1 MNNISNSRRIKI
13 LRDTVALRIAAGE
26 VIDRPFS
33 VVRELMDNAIDSS
46 ATSID
51 LYIDNGGLDRI
62 RVIDNGHGMDPED
75 LKLCFLPHSTSKIQE
90 LEDLD
95 SLSTLGFRGEAL
107 SSIAACSKLEIVS
120 STADGNPHRIVVNNG
135 KLEDFS
141 PFRGNK
147 GTVVSVSGLFHE
159 MPARKRFLKRPSSE
173 ASACKKTFVEKALPF
188 HTRSFRYYQDGELKL
203 FFPES
208 SLKDRILHAYKGI
221 LHEDL
226 VHEAK
231 AVSRDFSLTVIAADP
246 SFTRKDRRFIQVF
259 LNNRRITDFSLIQ
272 AVEYGF
278 SDYLPGGTFPVAF
291 LFITINPSLVDFNI
305 HPAKKEVRIR
315 NTSELHHET
324 VKLIKQLMEQFS
336 YNFKKSV
343 SLSEKHTGFTEFKFG
358 VVGGGSKK
366 EFSDLSESRYT
377 GTRVAPAASDIM
389 PEYRI
394 LDESPFPKPKP
405 SDRGNEEPFKYLGQ
419 VFNLF
424 LLISAAD
431 NIYFIDQHA
440 AHERILFNKFL
451 EDTSSVQEL
460 LIPRIFTVEKDA
472 GDIIRGSIEEYRR
485 AGIILEELA
494 DSQWSLKGVPENCT
508 GFEEMIVEF
517 IKSQKGTVKDLKTA
531 LYADMACKSA
541 VKDGEIMDSASAV
554 ELIRKTL
561 ELENARCPHGRPVWF
576 QISKDELFKLVGR
589 T

>member
-1 MNNISNSRRIKI
+1 MNDTSESRRIKI
-13 LRDTVALRIAAGE
+13 LRDTVAHRIAAGE

-33 VVRELMDNAIDSS
+33 VVRELLDNAIDSS
-46 ATSID
+46 ASSVD

-75 LKLCFLPHSTSKIQE
+75 LKLCFLPHSTSKIRE

-95 SLSTLGFRGEAL
+95 SLDTLGFRGEAL
-107 SSIAACSKLEIVS
+107 SSIAACSKLEIIS
-120 STADGNPHRIVVNNG
+120 STAEGVPHRIVVNNG
-135 KLEDFS
+135 RLEDFS

-159 MPARKRFLKRPSSE
+159 MPARKRFLKRPSAE
-173 ASACKKTFVEKALPF
+173 ASACKKTFLEKALPF
-188 HTRSFRYYQDGELKL
+188 NDRSFRYYQDGELKL
-203 FFPES
+203 YFPES
-208 SLKDRILHAYKGI
+208 SLKDRILHAYKGV
-221 LHEDL
+221 LHGDL

-231 AVSRDFSLTVIAADP
+231 ADSRDFSLTVIAADP
-246 SFTRKDRRFIQVF
+246 SYTRKDRRFIQIF

-278 SDYLPGGTFPVAF
+278 SEYLPGGTFPVAF
-291 LFITINPSLVDFNI
+291 LFIKINPSLVDFNI

-324 VKLIKQLMEQFS
+324 VKLIKKLMEQFS
-336 YNFKKSV
+336 YNFRKSV
-343 SLSEKHTGFTEFKFG
+343 SFPGEHPGSAEFKFS
-358 VVGGGSKK
+358 GGENQK
-366 EFSDLSESRYT
+366 EHPGFTESRYT

-405 SDRGNEEPFKYLGQ
+405 SDRGNEEPFRYLGQ

-424 LLISAAD
+424 LIISAAD

-460 LIPRIFTVEKDA
+460 LIPRIFTVD
-472 GDIIRGSIEEYRR
+472 GDVSNIIRGSIDEYLR

-508 GFEEMIVEF
+508 GLEEMIVEF

-541 VKDGEIMDSASAV
+541 VKDGEVMDSASAV

>member
-1 MNNISNSRRIKI
+1 MNDASNSRRIKI

-33 VVRELMDNAIDSS
+33 VVRELMDNAIDSA

-51 LYIDNGGLDRI
+51 LYIENGGIDRI
-62 RVIDNGHGMDPED
+62 RVVDNGYGMDPED

-95 SLSTLGFRGEAL
+95 NLDTLGFRGEAL
-107 SSIAACSKLEIVS
+107 SSIAACSKLEIIS
-120 STADGNPHRIVVNNG
+120 STAEGVPHRIVVNNG
-135 KLEDFS
+135 RLEDFS

-159 MPARKRFLKRPSSE
+159 MPARRRFLKRPASE
-173 ASACKKTFVEKALPF
+173 ASACKKTFLEKALPF

-208 SLKDRILHAYKGI
+208 SLKNRILHAYKGV
-221 LHEDL
+221 LNEDL
-226 VHEAK
+226 IHEAK
-231 AVSRDFSLTVIAADP
+231 AESKDLSLTVIAADP
-246 SFTRKDRRFIQVF
+246 SFTRKDRRFIQIF

-278 SDYLPGGTFPVAF
+278 SEYLPGGTFPVAF
-291 LFITINPSLVDFNI
+291 LFIKINPSLVDFNI

-324 VKLIKQLMEQFS
+324 VKLIKKLMEQFS
-336 YNFKKSV
+336 YNFRKSV
-343 SLSEKHTGFTEFKFG
+343 STTGAHSGFTEFKFKDDG
-358 VVGGGSKK
+358 NQEGY
-366 EFSDLSESRYT
+366 SDVRENRYAPA
-377 GTRVAPAASDIM
+377 RIAPAAADRM
-389 PEYRI
+389 PDYKV
-394 LDESPFPKPKP
+394 LDNSPFPKPEAGVK
-405 SDRGNEEPFKYLGQ
+405 EEPFMYLGQ

-424 LLISAAD
+424 LIISAAD

-451 EDTSSVQEL
+451 ENTSSVQEL
-460 LIPRIFTVEKDA
+460 LIPRIFNVDEDVH
-472 GDIIRGSIEEYRR
+472 DIIRGNIEEYRR

-494 DSQWSLKGVPENCT
+494 DSQWSLNGVPENCT
-508 GFEEMIVEF
+508 GLEEIIVEF
-517 IKSQKGTVKDLKTA
+517 IKSQRGTVKDLKTA

-541 VKDGEIMDSASAV
+541 VKDGEVMDYASAV